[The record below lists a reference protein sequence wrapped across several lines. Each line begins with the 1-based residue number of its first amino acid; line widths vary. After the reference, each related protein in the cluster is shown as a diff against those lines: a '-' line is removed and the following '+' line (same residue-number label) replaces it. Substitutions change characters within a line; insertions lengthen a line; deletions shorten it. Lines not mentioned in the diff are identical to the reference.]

1 MDRILLCK
9 HCKFSDGDN
18 EFFLKHCFCWGTL
31 LVKLEDHG
39 QVKVHDNTIK
49 KIPYFSCMYAH
60 WDTTDSPVHRSK
72 HTRNFHVM

>member
-18 EFFLKHCFCWGTL
+18 EFFLKHCFCWRTL

-49 KIPYFSCMYAH
+49 KFPISAVCMRTGIRLIHQCTAANIH
-60 WDTTDSPVHRSK
+60 EIST
-72 HTRNFHVM
+72 